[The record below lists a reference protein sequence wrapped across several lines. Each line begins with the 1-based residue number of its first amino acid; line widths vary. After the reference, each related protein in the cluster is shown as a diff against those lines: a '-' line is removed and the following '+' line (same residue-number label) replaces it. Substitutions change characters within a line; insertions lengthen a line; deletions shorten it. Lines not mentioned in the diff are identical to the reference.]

1 MTINQFKT
9 EAKETLRVGMPI
21 VISQLGI
28 VAMGVADTIQVGGIP
43 GKGAV
48 SVAAA
53 GVANSVYFAIAIIG
67 LIALGVIAPM
77 VSKAEAEGDKPEIN
91 RLYQATIRVALIAA
105 SFTLIINT
113 LTIFG
118 LAIFKQDPEVTALA
132 IPYGYIVAISVFPL
146 FLFTGIRQLSD
157 GLSHTRLAM
166 IVTLTALLLNIL
178 LNHVLIHGVWI
189 FPKWG
194 LFGGGVATLLSRIYM
209 AVALWVLILKDKNI
223 SPYLAS
229 VKEPLGNLIKHIF
242 KVGIPAGFQGFFEV
256 AVFVGAAIIIGW
268 YGKYQQAAHFIAI
281 NMCSVTYM
289 MMTGI
294 SAAGGIRVGHFWGL
308 RDKGSM
314 LTAGN
319 TALGLAGSFMLCCAI
334 IFVLFTQWLVGLY
347 TTEGEVVPIA
357 ITLTIIGG
365 FFQISDGLQVTA
377 LGILRGIADVNIPT
391 VITLIAYWG
400 IGLPIGYVLSYQFDL
415 KAAGIW
421 IGLTAGLTASAIML
435 CWRFY
440 RMIKKMAVVASETA

>member
-53 GVANSVYFAIAIIG
+53 GVANSVYFAIAVIG

-77 VSKAEAEGDKPEIN
+77 VSKAEAEGNKPEIN
-91 RLYQATIRVALIAA
+91 RIYQATIRVALIAA

-113 LTIFG
+113 LTVFG

-166 IVTLTALLLNIL
+166 IVTLSALLLNIL

-194 LFGGGVATLLSRIYM
+194 LFGAGVATLLSRLYM
-209 AVALWVLILKDKNI
+209 AVALWFLIIKDKNI
-223 SPYLAS
+223 NPYLAS
-229 VKEPLGNLIKHIF
+229 LKEPLDNLVKHIF

-319 TALGLAGSFMLCCAI
+319 TALSLAGSFMLCCAI

-347 TTEGEVVPIA
+347 TTEADVVPIA

-400 IGLPIGYVLSYQFDL
+400 IGLPIGYVLSYQYDL
-415 KAAGIW
+415 KAAGVW